1 MNMKQ
6 VLCFAVC
13 AWLSTH
19 AAFAQNVQQPKVFLA
34 LNGGY
39 QLTKNSFVDGAVKR
53 ENAEDGRFDTTYQI
67 ETGPSFNI
75 AGGANVRRQFGM
87 GVAINR
93 ISVASP
99 SHLNGSI
106 PHPFFF
112 NRPRVVSGE
121 VSGLN
126 REEFALHIQAR
137 VSRPVSRR
145 LQITGF
151 GGPSVFHVTQGIV
164 TDFSYS
170 DSYPFDEAAFRN
182 GVTETRK
189 ASRIGFNVGADVAFF
204 FSRQVGVG
212 FSAQFSGASIPL
224 KSASGGTVDVR
235 AGGAQLGGGLRL
247 RL

>member
-1 MNMKQ
+1 MKQ
-6 VLCFAVC
+6 VLCFAAC
-13 AWLSTH
+13 AWLSAH
-19 AAFAQNVQQPKVFLA
+19 SALAQSVPQSKVFLA
-34 LNGGY
+34 FNGGY

-53 ENAEDGRFDTTYQI
+53 ENAEDGRFDTTYQT
-67 ETGPSFNI
+67 EAGPSFNV
-75 AGGANVRRQFGM
+75 AGGANVRRQFGV

-112 NRPRVVSGE
+112 NRPRVVSGD

-137 VSRPVSRR
+137 VTKPVSAR

-151 GGPSVFHVTQGIV
+151 GGPSVFQVKQGIV

-170 DSYPFDEAAFRN
+170 ESYPYDDATFRN
-182 GVTETRK
+182 GVMETRK
-189 ASRIGFNVGADVAFF
+189 ASKIGFNVGADVAFF
-204 FSRQVGVG
+204 FSPQVGVG
-212 FSAQFSGASIPL
+212 FSAQFSGASVPL
-224 KSASGGTVDVR
+224 KSASGGIVDVR